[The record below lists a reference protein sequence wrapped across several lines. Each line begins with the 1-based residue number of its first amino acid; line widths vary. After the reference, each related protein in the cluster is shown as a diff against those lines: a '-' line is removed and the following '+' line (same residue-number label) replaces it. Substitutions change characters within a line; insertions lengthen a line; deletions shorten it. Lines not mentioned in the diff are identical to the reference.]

1 LVVLLVFV
9 VVIAAVVVVFVVV
22 IVVVFVVACIVLI
35 IITVTE
41 VLLLLVVGEIVLESL
56 RSCCAVVCEWCESCV
71 NEQVGEERR
80 TSSSSARGPCAV
92 DRRHQSTRRI
102 SSTVVAG

>member
-1 LVVLLVFV
+1 LVVVLVFV

-22 IVVVFVVACIVLI
+22 IAVVIVVCIVLI

-71 NEQVGEERR
+71 NVPVGEERC
-80 TSSSSARGPCAV
+80 TSLSSARGPCAV
-92 DRRHQSTRRI
+92 GRRH
-102 SSTVVAG
+102 